1 MSWYIM
7 TVIIMII
14 DITKIFFKLT
24 LTLLQASKFVKT
36 SLLMLQKGIMSNKPY
51 DNYSTDYN
59 IVFPVYSTKNSL

>member
-1 MSWYIM
+1 M

-14 DITKIFFKLT
+14 NITKIFFKLT

-36 SLLMLQKGIMSNKPY
+36 SLLMLQKGIMSSKPY